1 MLRKIIL
8 ELRKYFVVW
17 SFKSI
22 NKIVVMNFKSWC
34 FESKFFVRGS
44 LEIVSGF
51 WMNLVMEKNI
61 VYIDGKV
68 SLNLCDF

>member
-1 MLRKIIL
+1 
-8 ELRKYFVVW
+8 
-17 SFKSI
+17 
-22 NKIVVMNFKSWC
+22 MNFKSWC

-51 WMNLVMEKNI
+51 WMNLVMEKKI

>member
-22 NKIVVMNFKSWC
+22 NKIVLMNFKSWC
-34 FESKFFVRGS
+34 FESKFFVRDCEWFLDEFGN
-44 LEIVSGF
+44 G
-51 WMNLVMEKNI
+51 KKI